1 MKEAKKKSI
10 HLSVQYINSSLSVL
24 ILEENSA
31 KTQHSGIASPKSSV
45 LVWILD
51 SSENCEEIFA
61 AIPLHLLSFL
71 CTSAQ
76 TTYDDIAHLSKEDQT
91 HINHFM

>member
-1 MKEAKKKSI
+1 MP
-10 HLSVQYINSSLSVL
+10 VFFVF
-24 ILEENSA
+24 ILGENSA
-31 KTQHSGIASPKSSV
+31 KKHRGGIARPKSLV
-45 LVWILD
+45 LVRILD
-51 SSENCEEIFA
+51 SSEHCEEIFA

-91 HINHFM
+91 HVNRLT